1 MAVQSFVVDVEG
13 VSGTPAITLSNVVS
27 INFKTGRER
36 QLDQYA
42 TLSGTIVVRQ
52 PSAPNA
58 VIKPGSTV
66 KVTWDDG
73 GIYRSQFS
81 ASISNVQMSYG
92 IPFAGGVGNADYL
105 TISLE
110 GYFARCGR
118 ASGENYAMA
127 ADTLFAQRTA
137 ASTASGL
144 NIAYSSGGVGPAM
157 GATTVS
163 GTWGDWVNSVCLTT
177 NGRMRESF
185 NGVFLFSPFYKQEAI
200 VSFSDDSVAYVSPY
214 IYQSYDRIEFAS
226 YADNFYTQVT
236 VDPESFAAQTVQTG
250 VKPFRTYTANTLN
263 ASTGQAT
270 DYANYLLNNFT
281 TSGLAIT
288 SFSCLAN
295 DQDPF
300 RLWDLSNTAN
310 SLEVGN
316 CVGAQINVIFRGTTY
331 PCIIE
336 GAAFTAVPGEA
347 RYTYYVSGVDQ
358 NAYLILDNATF
369 GTLDFNR
376 LGY

>member
-1 MAVQSFVVDVEG
+1 MAVQSFAVDVEG
-13 VSGTPAITLSNVVS
+13 VSGTPAITLNNVVS

-66 KVTWDDG
+66 KVSWDDG

-92 IPFAGGVGNADYL
+92 IPFAGGVGNADYM

-118 ASGENYAMA
+118 ASGESYAMA
-127 ADTLFAQRTA
+127 AATISAQTTA

-144 NIAYSSGGVGPAM
+144 TINYSSSGTGPAM
-157 GATTVS
+157 AATTVS
-163 GTWGDWVNSVCLTT
+163 GTWGDWVNSSCLTT
-177 NGRMRESF
+177 NGRMRETYLS
-185 NGVFLFSPFYKQEAI
+185 VSLFSPFGAQVANI
-200 VSFSDDSVAYVSPY
+200 NFSDTTNDATNQV
-214 IYQSYDRIEFAS
+214 YDNIEFAS
-226 YADNFYTQVT
+226 YADNFYSQVT

-250 VKPFRTYTANTLN
+250 VKPFRTYSVNTLN

-281 TSGLAIT
+281 AAPLAIT

-295 DQDPF
+295 AQNSF
-300 RLWDLSNTAN
+300 KLWNLATSGG
-310 SLEVGN
+310 SLEIGT
-316 CVGAQINVIFRGTTY
+316 CVGAQVSVAFRGTTY
-331 PCIIE
+331 QCIIE
-336 GAAFTAVPGEA
+336 GAAFSAVPGEA
-347 RYTYYVSGVDQ
+347 RYTYYVSPADQ

>member
-1 MAVQSFVVDVEG
+1 MAVQSFVVDIEG
-13 VSGTPAITLSNVVS
+13 ASGTPAITLSNVQS

-36 QLDQYA
+36 QLDQYSS
-42 TLSGTIVVRQ
+42 LSGTIVVRQ
-52 PSAPNA
+52 PTAPNS

-81 ASISNVQMSYG
+81 ASISNVQFTYG
-92 IPFAGGVGNADYL
+92 IPYVGTTGNADYL
-105 TISLE
+105 IISLE
-110 GYFARCGR
+110 GYLARCGR

-127 ADTLFAQRTA
+127 AGTISAQTA
-137 ASTASGL
+137 AATTASGL
-144 NIAYSSGGVGPAM
+144 TISYGSTGTGPAM
-157 GATTVS
+157 AATTVS
-163 GTWGDWVNSVCLTT
+163 GTWGDWINSACITT
-177 NGRMRESF
+177 NGRMREAF
-185 NGVFLFSPFYKQEAI
+185 NGVSLYSPFGAQVANI
-200 VSFSDDSVAYVSPY
+200 NFSDTTNNASFQV
-214 IYQSYDRIEFAS
+214 YDNIEFAS
-226 YADNFYTQVT
+226 YADNFYSQVT

-250 VKPFRTYTANTLN
+250 VKPFRTYTVNTLN

-281 TSGLAIT
+281 AAPLAIS

-295 DQDPF
+295 AQNSF
-300 RLWDLSNTAN
+300 KLWNLSTGAG
-310 SLEVGN
+310 SLEIGT
-316 CVGAQINVIFRGTTY
+316 CVGAQVSVAFRGTTY
-331 PCIIE
+331 QCIIE
-336 GAAFTAVPGEA
+336 GAAFSAVPGEA
-347 RYTYYVSGVDQ
+347 RYTYYVSPLDQ

>member
-1 MAVQSFVVDVEG
+1 MAVQSFAVDIEG
-13 VSGTPAITLSNVVS
+13 VSGTPAITLNNVVS

-36 QLDQYA
+36 QLDQYS

-66 KVTWDDG
+66 KVTWNDG

-92 IPFAGGVGNADYL
+92 IPFAGGVGNADYM

-118 ASGENYAMA
+118 ASGESYAMA
-127 ADTLFAQRTA
+127 AATISAQTTA

-144 NIAYSSGGVGPAM
+144 TINYSSSGTGPAM
-157 GATTVS
+157 AATTVS
-163 GTWGDWVNSVCLTT
+163 GTWGDWINSSCLTT
-177 NGRMRESF
+177 NGRMRETYLS
-185 NGVFLFSPFYKQEAI
+185 VSLFSPFGSQVANI
-200 VSFSDDSVAYVSPY
+200 NFSDTTNDASFQV
-214 IYQSYDRIEFAS
+214 YDNIEFAS
-226 YADNFYTQVT
+226 YADNFYTQTIVH
-236 VDPESFAAQTVQTG
+236 PESFAAQTVQTG
-250 VKPFRTYTANTLN
+250 VKPFRTYSVNTLN
-263 ASTGQAT
+263 ASTSQAT

-281 TSGLAIT
+281 AAPLAIT

-295 DQDPF
+295 AQNSF
-300 RLWDLSNTAN
+300 KLWNLATSGG
-310 SLEVGN
+310 SLEIGT
-316 CVGAQINVIFRGTTY
+316 CVGAQVSVAFRGTTY
-331 PCIIE
+331 QCIIE
-336 GAAFTAVPGEA
+336 GAAFSAIPGEA
-347 RYTYYVSGVDQ
+347 RYTYYVSAADL

-369 GTLDFNR
+369 GKLDSNK

>member
-1 MAVQSFVVDVEG
+1 MAVQSFVVDIEG
-13 VSGTPAITLSNVVS
+13 ASGTPAITLSNVQS

-36 QLDQYA
+36 QLDQYSS
-42 TLSGTIVVRQ
+42 LSGTIVVRQ
-52 PSAPNA
+52 PSAPNS

-81 ASISNVQMSYG
+81 ASISNVQFTYG
-92 IPFAGGVGNADYL
+92 IPYVGSTGNADYL

-110 GYFARCGR
+110 GYLARCGR
-118 ASGENYAMA
+118 SSGENYAMA
-127 ADTLFAQRTA
+127 AGTISAQTAA

-144 NIAYSSGGVGPAM
+144 TINYSSSGTGPDMA
-157 GATTVS
+157 ATTVS
-163 GTWGDWVNSVCLTT
+163 GTWGDWINSACITT
-177 NGRMRESF
+177 NGRMREAF
-185 NGVFLFSPFYKQEAI
+185 NGVSLFSPFGAQVANI
-200 VSFSDDSVAYVSPY
+200 NFSDTTNNASFQV
-214 IYQSYDRIEFAS
+214 YDNIEFAS
-226 YADNFYTQVT
+226 YADNFYSQVT

-250 VKPFRTYTANTLN
+250 VKPFRTYTVNTLN

-281 TSGLAIT
+281 AAPLAIS

-295 DQDPF
+295 AQNF
-300 RLWDLSNTAN
+300 FKLWNLSTGAG
-310 SLEVGN
+310 SLEIGT
-316 CVGAQINVIFRGTTY
+316 CVGAQVSVAFRGTTY
-331 PCIIE
+331 QCIIE
-336 GAAFTAVPGEA
+336 GAAFSAVPGEA
-347 RYTYYVSGVDQ
+347 RYTYYVSPVDQ

>member
-13 VSGTPAITLSNVVS
+13 ASGTPAITLSNVQS

-42 TLSGTIVVRQ
+42 SLSGTIVVRQ
-52 PSAPNA
+52 PSAPNS

-81 ASISNVQMSYG
+81 ASISNVQFTYG
-92 IPFAGGVGNADYL
+92 IPYVGSTGNADYL
-105 TISLE
+105 IISLE
-110 GYFARCGR
+110 GYLARCGR
-118 ASGENYAMA
+118 SSGENYAMA
-127 ADTLFAQRTA
+127 TGTISAQTAA

-144 NIAYSSGGVGPAM
+144 TINYSSSGTGPAM
-157 GATTVS
+157 AATTVT
-163 GTWGDWVNSVCLTT
+163 GTWGDWINSACITT
-177 NGRMRESF
+177 NGRMREAF
-185 NGVFLFSPFYKQEAI
+185 NGVSLFSPFGAQVANI
-200 VSFSDDSVAYVSPY
+200 NFSDTTNNASFQV
-214 IYQSYDRIEFAS
+214 YDNIEFAS
-226 YADNFYTQVT
+226 YADNFYSQVT

-250 VKPFRTYTANTLN
+250 VKPFRTYTVNTLN

-281 TSGLAIT
+281 AAPLAIS

-295 DQDPF
+295 AQNSF
-300 RLWDLSNTAN
+300 KLWNLSTGAG
-310 SLEVGN
+310 SLEIGT
-316 CVGAQINVIFRGTTY
+316 CVGAQVSVAFRGTTY
-331 PCIIE
+331 QCIIE
-336 GAAFTAVPGEA
+336 GAAFSAVPGEA
-347 RYTYYVSGVDQ
+347 RYTYYVSPLDQ

-369 GTLDFNR
+369 GKLDFNR

>member
-1 MAVQSFVVDVEG
+1 MAVQSYVVDVEG
-13 VSGTPAITLSNVVS
+13 ASGTPAITLTNVVS

-42 TLSGTIVVRQ
+42 SLSGTIVVRQ
-52 PSAPNA
+52 PTAPNA

-92 IPFAGGVGNADYL
+92 IPFAGGVGNADFM

-110 GYFARCGR
+110 GYLARCGR
-118 ASGENYAMA
+118 ASGESYAMA
-127 ADTLFAQRTA
+127 ADTISAQTTA
-137 ASTASGL
+137 ATTASGL
-144 NIAYSSGGVGPAM
+144 TISYASSGTGPAM
-157 GATTVS
+157 AATTVT
-163 GTWGDWVNSVCLTT
+163 GTWGDWVNSACLTT
-177 NGRMRESF
+177 NGRMREAF
-185 NGVFLFSPFYKQEAI
+185 NGVSLFSPFGAQVANI
-200 VSFSDDSVAYVSPY
+200 NFSDTANDATNQV
-214 IYQSYDRIEFAS
+214 YDNIEFAS
-226 YADNFYTQVT
+226 YADNFYSQVT

-250 VKPFRTYTANTLN
+250 VKPYRTYSVNTLN

-281 TSGLAIT
+281 AAPLAIT
-288 SFSCLAN
+288 SFSCFANAQNFFKLWNLAT
-295 DQDPF
+295 
-300 RLWDLSNTAN
+300 SGG
-310 SLEVGN
+310 SLEIGT
-316 CVGAQINVIFRGTTY
+316 CVGAQVSVAFRGTTY
-331 PCIIE
+331 QCIIE
-336 GAAFTAVPGEA
+336 GAAFSAVPGNA
-347 RYTYYVSGVDQ
+347 RYTYYVSAADL

-369 GTLDFNR
+369 GKLDSNR

>member
-1 MAVQSFVVDVEG
+1 MAVQSFQVDVEG
-13 VSGTPAITLSNVVS
+13 VSGTPAITLSNVQS

-42 TLSGTIVVRQ
+42 SLSGTIVVRQ
-52 PSAPNA
+52 PTAPNS

-66 KVTWDDG
+66 KVTWNDG

-81 ASISNVQMSYG
+81 ASISNVQLTYG
-92 IPFAGGVGNADYL
+92 IPYAGGVANADYL

-110 GYFARCGR
+110 GYLARCGR

-127 ADTLFAQRTA
+127 AATISAQTTA

-144 NIAYSSGGVGPAM
+144 TISYASSGTGPAM
-157 GATTVS
+157 AATTVS
-163 GTWGDWVNSVCLTT
+163 GTWGDWINSACITT
-177 NGRMRESF
+177 NGRMREAF
-185 NGVFLFSPFYKQEAI
+185 NGVSLFSPFGAQVANI
-200 VSFSDDSVAYVSPY
+200 NFSDTTNNASFQV
-214 IYQSYDRIEFAS
+214 YDNIEFAS
-226 YADNFYTQVT
+226 YADNFYSQVS
-236 VDPESFAAQTVQTG
+236 VDPESFATQTVQTG
-250 VKPFRTYTANTLN
+250 SRPYRTYTVNTLN

-281 TSGLAIT
+281 AAPLAIT

-295 DQDPF
+295 AQNSF
-300 RLWDLSNTAN
+300 KLWNLATSGG
-310 SLEVGN
+310 SLEIGT
-316 CVGAQINVIFRGTTY
+316 CVGAQVSVVFRGTTY
-331 PCIIE
+331 QCIIE

-347 RYTYYVSGVDQ
+347 RYTYYVSAADL

-369 GTLDFNR
+369 GKLDYNR

>member
-66 KVTWDDG
+66 KVVWDDG

-92 IPFAGGVGNADYL
+92 IPFAGGVGNADYM

-118 ASGENYAMA
+118 ASGESYAMA
-127 ADTLFAQRTA
+127 AATISAQTTA

-144 NIAYSSGGVGPAM
+144 TINYSSSGTGPAM
-157 GATTVS
+157 AATTVS
-163 GTWGDWVNSVCLTT
+163 GTWGDWVNSSCLTT
-177 NGRMRESF
+177 NGRMRETYLS
-185 NGVFLFSPFYKQEAI
+185 VSLFSPFGAQVANI
-200 VSFSDDSVAYVSPY
+200 NFSDTTNDATNQV
-214 IYQSYDRIEFAS
+214 YDNIEFAS
-226 YADNFYTQVT
+226 YADNFYSQVT

-250 VKPFRTYTANTLN
+250 VKPFRTYSVNTLN
-263 ASTGQAT
+263 ASTSQAT

-281 TSGLAIT
+281 AAPLAIT

-295 DQDPF
+295 AQNF
-300 RLWDLSNTAN
+300 FKLWNLATSGG
-310 SLEVGN
+310 SLEIGT
-316 CVGAQINVIFRGTTY
+316 CVGAQVSVAFRGTTY
-331 PCIIE
+331 QCIIE
-336 GAAFTAVPGEA
+336 GAAFSAVPGEA
-347 RYTYYVSGVDQ
+347 RYTHYLSPADQ
-358 NAYLILDNATF
+358 IAYLILEKATF
-369 GTLDFNR
+369 GKLDFNR